1 MSLRIVGAG
10 LGRTGTMSLKNALEK
25 LLGAPCHHMVELFTH
40 PEQVKYW
47 DSASRGVMPDW
58 DEVFKGYAAMVDWPG
73 CAYWPE
79 ISAKYPDAIV
89 LLSTRDSAETW
100 WKSANATIFQ
110 GINDVNAARPPGM
123 EEWRNAVLRMF
134 ESRFTSRI
142 DDKASAIAAYEK
154 HNAEVRR
161 RVPKHRLLEYQPG
174 MGWEPLCKALG
185 VPVPSDPYPHVNTTE
200 EFIGRRAAGG
210 GPPRN

>member
-1 MSLRIVGAG
+1 MSLRIVGSG
-10 LGRTGTMSLKNALEK
+10 LGRTGTMSLKVALEK
-25 LLGAPCHHMVELFTH
+25 LLGGKCHHMAEVFANPDQL
-40 PEQVKYW
+40 KYW
-47 DSASRGVMPDW
+47 AAAARGEMPDW
-58 DEVFKGYAAMVDWPG
+58 DKVFDGYVAAVDWPSA
-73 CAYWPE
+73 AYWPE

-89 LLSTRDSAETW
+89 LHSTRDSAETW

-110 GINDVNAARPPGM
+110 GIDKAPSG
-123 EEWRNAVLRMF
+123 EWRQMIHDMF

-154 HNAEVRR
+154 HNADVLR

-185 VPVPSDPYPHVNTTE
+185 VPVPSEPYPHTNTTE
-200 EFIGRRAAGG
+200 EFIGRMAAVRATLK
-210 GPPRN
+210 